1 MAVIGGGA
9 VGVELAGEIVDRYSD
24 KNVSLIHS
32 GTTLVT
38 ANFGEKFSRRINRHL
53 KESCN
58 VNVIL
63 GTVKYEHHMYIKD
76 YMIDT
81 YKKLDTVTM
90 FFLTYS
96 QGNVF

>member
-1 MAVIGGGA
+1 M
-9 VGVELAGEIVDRYSD
+9 GVELAGEIIDRYSD

-38 ANFGEKFSRRINRHL
+38 TNFGEKFSKRINRHL

-76 YMIDT
+76 IVYD
-81 YKKLDTVTM
+81 
-90 FFLTYS
+90 
-96 QGNVF
+96 

>member
-1 MAVIGGGA
+1 M
-9 VGVELAGEIVDRYSD
+9 GVELAGEIIDRYSD

-63 GTVKYEHHMYIKD
+63 GTLKYEHH
-76 YMIDT
+76 T
-81 YKKLDTVTM
+81 
-90 FFLTYS
+90 
-96 QGNVF
+96 